1 MAYSLLVVGPIW
13 PSSVSVDAEFVG
25 SSINNGINIL
35 LYWSKGKCA
44 STIMDAVM
52 DQSYIVCLQ
61 TPTIIDW
68 PWVTMLMNI
77 AIFAR
82 GQPGH
87 YLKCVRTKL
96 PELEFNFSP
105 RCTVVKFACTEWWIW
120 PAWSLPGQVLACSKC
135 MAAEHSG
142 KRCPSS
148 GFPSQ
153 SSQPGLWWGKREE
166 LALD

>member
-1 MAYSLLVVGPIW
+1 MAIIILGLSVCSHQSFLGSSSTHLPFIINVAYSLLVVGPIW

-105 RCTVVKFACTEWWIW
+105 RCTTAK
-120 PAWSLPGQVLACSKC
+120 L
-135 MAAEHSG
+135 
-142 KRCPSS
+142 R
-148 GFPSQ
+148 
-153 SSQPGLWWGKREE
+153 
-166 LALD
+166 